1 MLLSTVVKF
10 TVMGLASC
18 TLFKTEYVNETLLVP
33 EYINTDDT
41 PPANPNVTSMN
52 KRATEN

>member
-18 TLFKTEYVNETLLVP
+18 TVFKTEYVNETLLVQ
-33 EYINTDDT
+33 EYINTDD
-41 PPANPNVTSMN
+41 PAPTNPNVTSMN
-52 KRATEN
+52 KRVTEN